1 MVDEIDPRL
10 ARLLP
15 IRCLLAKSPGANR
28 PKALVELSFNM
39 DWSDRWA
46 LIYWSGTA
54 YSALGS
60 VELDADEDVASIRDY
75 YMNKHPDWEFT
86 VVDPLAEDSPIKIE
100 VDTWL
105 KAQSSGNKFGARN
118 APYELREVTNEEN

>member
-1 MVDEIDPRL
+1 MVDEIDQRL
-10 ARLLP
+10 SRLLP
-15 IRCLLAKSPGANR
+15 IRCLIARTHGANR

-46 LIYWSGTA
+46 LVFWSGTA
-54 YSALGS
+54 YSILG
-60 VELDADEDVASIRDY
+60 EMKLNAETEVASQLNY

-105 KAQSSGNKFGARN
+105 KAQSSGNKFRARN
-118 APYELREVTNEEN
+118 APYELRELTNEEN